1 MRDADQHHL
10 HRSSL
15 RRQCRKRLPASVR
28 PILPQGRRRSKNSRS
43 SGRPETAQRT
53 REIPPSTRSCGAP
66 RNRGRAGCGIRRH
79 PPGSWRGG
87 AGPGHNCGTAW
98 TGWVG
103 VPNPDVNPCPKGC
116 ERGEVALP
124 LRKRIRHYG
133 GIRQME
139 RRLKTLFHIGCF
151 ERMEDAVLRLNA
163 NSLSAGVSE

>member
-1 MRDADQHHL
+1 MRINTTCTDQVFADSAGSVCPRRCDRSSPRDAVD
-10 HRSSL
+10 RRTAGPVGGPRRL
-15 RRQCRKRLPASVR
+15 RERGKSPLQLARAVLLAIAVAPVVVSV
-28 PILPQGRRRSKNSRS
+28 G
-43 SGRPETAQRT
+43 
-53 REIPPSTRSCGAP
+53 IPPGA
-66 RNRGRAGCGIRRH
+66 
-79 PPGSWRGG
+79 GG
-87 AGPGHNCGTAW
+87 AEPARGHNCGTAW

>member
-1 MRDADQHHL
+1 MRINTTCTDQVFADSAGSVCPRRCD
-10 HRSSL
+10 RSSL
-15 RRQCRKRLPASVR
+15 RDAVDRRTAAPVGGPRRLRERGKSPLQLARAVLLAIAVAPVVVSV
-28 PILPQGRRRSKNSRS
+28 
-43 SGRPETAQRT
+43 
-53 REIPPSTRSCGAP
+53 
-66 RNRGRAGCGIRRH
+66 GI
-79 PPGSWRGG
+79 
-87 AGPGHNCGTAW
+87 
-98 TGWVG
+98 
-103 VPNPDVNPCPKGC
+103 PNPDVNPCPKGC